1 MSKINGKSATFRRV
15 QTKSGNSK
23 AKKVRAITSKAKL
36 PECIYGEN
44 MSCQNNRQ
52 CETCE
57 INDVFTC
64 LALEILDKERQSEVS
79 MYE

>member
-1 MSKINGKSATFRRV
+1 MSKKNGTISAT
-15 QTKSGNSK
+15 TKKGK
-23 AKKVRAITSKAKL
+23 AITSKAKL
-36 PECIYGEN
+36 PECIYGED
-44 MSCQNNRQ
+44 MFCQNNKQ

-64 LALEILDKERQSEVS
+64 IALEILDKERQTEVS